1 MVKIWHLDRFR
12 WKIGFR
18 LDKSTASQQLREGFK
33 QDLYRI
39 LTGFRQDLH
48 QVKTR
53 NEIGFRRDLNRI
65 YVGFTQES
73 LGTNQVSKSYVNPM

>member
-1 MVKIWHLDRFR
+1 MIEFR
-12 WKIGFR
+12 RKIGFR
-18 LDKSTASQQLREGFK
+18 LDKSAASQQLREGFT

-65 YVGFTQES
+65 YVGFTHES

>member
-1 MVKIWHLDRFR
+1 VVKIWHLGGKWNLGAGFR

-18 LDKSTASQQLREGFK
+18 LNKSTASQQLREGFT

-53 NEIGFRRDLNRI
+53 NEIGFR
-65 YVGFTQES
+65 
-73 LGTNQVSKSYVNPM
+73 